1 MGIETLNLR
10 TEHNPAW
17 MAVEYLKSYLVSEF
31 GLHPNTV
38 KSFLSPE
45 QIIPATALASIAPR
59 TEIHWE
65 KLTPWEKSLL
75 QSSPS
80 EIAKIS
86 RIAIVDIDGVY
97 NDIFSPTDWTNSSDL
112 AALSQR
118 VERMI
123 ITSHRIPINENG
135 PVWQLLTK
143 LIPNSQR
150 LSFSFPILTVQR
162 AIEIEEKLTW
172 GKTKVIHGSKWF
184 NTPAS
189 REILSEIDHF
199 GQSAEDPYLVYVG
212 SGLPDIFL
220 FARIINHLKKT
231 ERPFDR
237 IVLCLNGHLIQ

>member
-1 MGIETLNLR
+1 MGIETWNLR

-45 QIIPATALASIAPR
+45 QIIPATALAGVTPK

-65 KLTPWEKSLL
+65 KLTDFEKSLL
-75 QSSPS
+75 QNSSPEMVKTNS
-80 EIAKIS
+80 LAV
-86 RIAIVDIDGVY
+86 VDIDGVF
-97 NDIFSPTDWTNSSDL
+97 NNIFSPTDWTNSSDL

-123 ITSHRIPINENG
+123 ICSHRISINENS

-150 LSFSFPILTVQR
+150 LSFSFPILTVQK
-162 AIEIEEKLTW
+162 AIDIEEKFTLE
-172 GKTKVIHGSKWF
+172 KTRVIYGSKWF
-184 NTPAS
+184 NAPAS
-189 REILSEIDHF
+189 REILSEIDCF
-199 GQSAEDPYLVYVG
+199 SQSSEDPYLVYVG

-220 FARIINHLKKT
+220 FLRIINYLRKT

-237 IVLCLNGHLIQ
+237 AVLCINGHLLQ